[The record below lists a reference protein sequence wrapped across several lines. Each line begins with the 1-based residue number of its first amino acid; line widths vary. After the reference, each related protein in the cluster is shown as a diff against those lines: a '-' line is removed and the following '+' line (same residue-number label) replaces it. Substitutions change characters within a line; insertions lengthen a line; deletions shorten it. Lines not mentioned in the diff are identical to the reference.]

1 MKVGFFVPDAKGR
14 PQKNGESLAWLV
26 QIPQGG
32 APDPAIQ
39 WGVRNPYKWPKR
51 NGPTQDAKAR
61 HHQDDYILSKSRT
74 EPSLSTVTG

>member
-39 WGVRNPYKWPKR
+39 WGVRNPYKWPKEMG
-51 NGPTQDAKAR
+51 NCGETTLV
-61 HHQDDYILSKSRT
+61 IGVLS
-74 EPSLSTVTG
+74 PHL